1 QPHGDAPLGH
11 VALGLGNGELAE
23 VEDAGREHRVGA
35 ADRHAVGEVR
45 ELAHAT
51 RGDHGHFDGV
61 ADRAGQG
68 QVETLAGAVAI
79 HARQQDLAGTEPHDL
94 RRPCD
99 DLESGGAP
107 PAVGEYLPA
116 ALARGLGV
124 DRRHDAL
131 RAVAIRRVGDETRV
145 LYPRRVDRY
154 LVGARI
160 EQPADILDTAHA

>member
-1 QPHGDAPLGH
+1 G
-11 VALGLGNGELAE
+11 
-23 VEDAGREHRVGA
+23 
-35 ADRHAVGEVR
+35 
-45 ELAHAT
+45 
-51 RGDHGHFDGV
+51 
-61 ADRAGQG
+61 
-68 QVETLAGAVAI
+68 AGASEARAEAMADKGAQQEVAGAGP
-79 HARQQDLAGTEPHDL
+79 HAL

-99 DLESGGAP
+99 ALESGGAP

-131 RAVAIRRVGDETRV
+131 RAVAIRRIGDETRV

-160 EQPADILDTAHA
+160 EQPADILDTAHAAADGERDEDLVGHPLDHLQDDVALVARCRDVEKGDLVGALLVVATGDLDRV